1 MMTETDLLAPPV
13 TRRILSSNLLLR
25 RLFALGYVLA
35 AGWIPTQSQ
44 AEPIA
49 PAPQQTVE
57 KKRISQRYLNNPA
70 IEAFIS
76 DLATRHHFEP
86 SALRA
91 LFAQVKYS
99 TLSVKLE
106 QKTRAPSPRDWQAHR
121 SRFLTAERISDGARF
136 WRTHQATLRRAHQE
150 FGVPPEIIVGIIG
163 VETFY
168 GRNKGNKCVLDV
180 LTTLAFDYP
189 TTPNQLQRM
198 ALFRQNLEDFL
209 LWTRAASLD
218 PTRILGS
225 YDGGIGLAQFMP
237 SSIRQYAIDYDGDQ
251 KVDLY
256 TSAADA
262 IGSIANYLLQH
273 GWEADRPV
281 IWDVASDNRSLG
293 IAQAEADGKIEPRQ
307 PLGHLLKAGLLLNE
321 TFNPEAEL
329 STLVN
334 IIDLPNVKQPTE
346 YKLGLRNFT
355 VILKYNRSFF
365 YALSVY
371 QLGQQVKQCL
381 QMSADIGAPL
391 EETTFTAL

>member
-1 MMTETDLLAPPV
+1 MMTEINVLAPPA
-13 TRRILSSNLLLR
+13 TRRALNSNPFLR
-25 RLFALGYVLA
+25 WLFALGYVLA
-35 AGWIPTQSQ
+35 AGCIPTQSQ
-44 AEPIA
+44 AESRA
-49 PAPQQTVE
+49 PALQQTFE

-76 DLATRHHFEP
+76 DLVTRHHFEP

-106 QKTRAPSPRDWQAHR
+106 QQTLAPSPRDWHTHQ
-121 SRFLTAERISDGARF
+121 SRFLTAERISAGARF

-168 GRNKGNKCVLDV
+168 GRNMGNHCVLDV

-189 TTPNQLQRM
+189 TKPNQLQRM

-209 LWTRAASLD
+209 LWTRAAGLD
-218 PTRILGS
+218 PTRVLGS

-256 TSAADA
+256 TSATDA
-262 IGSIANYLLQH
+262 IGSIANYLHQH
-273 GWEADRPV
+273 GWESGRPV
-281 IWDVASDNRSLG
+281 IWKIASDNGSLG
-293 IAQAEADGKIEPRQ
+293 IAQAGADGKIEPRR

-321 TFNPEAEL
+321 TFNTEAEL

-371 QLGQQVKQCL
+371 QLGQQVKQNL
-381 QMSADIGAPL
+381 QMS
-391 EETTFTAL
+391 EKKEV